1 MPRTALTI
9 ALESIH
15 LAGQGV
21 QVLDQLLDLKEHF
34 RITWDAHRWA
44 VGTVSWVWLLLH
56 EALETGGPCPGP
68 SLGTALPCPPTH
80 LMPR

>member
-1 MPRTALTI
+1 MLPRGTWAGTGSRH
-9 ALESIH
+9 APHSSYNCSESIH

-44 VGTVSWVWLLLH
+44 VGTVPWVWLLLH
-56 EALETGGPCPGP
+56 ESLETGVRAQDP
-68 SLGTALPCPPTH
+68 A
-80 LMPR
+80 

>member
-1 MPRTALTI
+1 MPLQTALTI

-34 RITWDAHRWA
+34 RIHWDAHRWA
-44 VGTVSWVWLLLH
+44 VG
-56 EALETGGPCPGP
+56 ALCA
-68 SLGTALPCPPTH
+68 SAS
-80 LMPR
+80 